1 MEFSR
6 TALTTGALVALFLLA
21 GFQAEGQT
29 NQGLEDDAVPDISG
43 IWVSAPGRHHGRSAF
58 LSMELPFSDAGRA
71 AWQDYVQDTDPA
83 MGCSIDYGRVTGTSF
98 FPMEILQG
106 EDVVHILF
114 EYDHQ
119 LRRVYI
125 DGVNQ
130 PPGHPPSRMG
140 LSVGRWEGDT
150 LVVEVTSL
158 MAGYFYERGF
168 GPYSDDTQVTERFSI
183 SEDGQLLTV
192 TRTINDPAFFTR
204 PFDWTT
210 RYMPG
215 EYIYPYECEVRDF
228 LPAPE

>member
-1 MEFSR
+1 MEFPG
-6 TALTTGALVALFLLA
+6 TTLTTGALVALFLLA
-21 GFQAEGQT
+21 GFGAEGQA
-29 NQGLEDDAVPDISG
+29 NQGLEDDAVPDLSG
-43 IWVSAPGRHHGRSAF
+43 IWATARGGGHGRGAF
-58 LSMELPFSDAGRA
+58 LSMELPFSDVGRA
-71 AWQDYVQDTDPA
+71 VWQDYVQETDPA
-83 MGCSIDYGRVTGTSF
+83 MACSIDYGRATGASVL
-98 FPMEILQG
+98 PMEILQG

-114 EYDHQ
+114 EFDHQ

-130 PPGHPPSRMG
+130 PPGQPPSRMG

-150 LVVEVTSL
+150 LVVEVTRL

-168 GPYSDDTQVTERFSI
+168 GPYSDDTQITERFSI

-192 TRTINDPAFFTR
+192 TRTINDPTFFTR

-215 EYIYPYECEVRDF
+215 EYIYPYECEVRDY